1 MGRMRFY
8 NRSVVR
14 WVMGSALALGVGPVA
29 CSTTELTP
37 KQPPDPPAFTRVVHP
52 RGTDLSDLSAL
63 FTEKA
68 APREVN
74 FSKECDRDLIKLKA
88 LVKDRNDWT
97 QGVLELVKKDPVFYH
112 WCFYGKIL
120 KLETD
125 LKSDNFLDVKH
136 KTVLDAFSILTPLAQ
151 SFAAE
156 FHDSRYL
163 RWAVM
168 RYQKISPRVF
178 FRKLDLTPEGTSL
191 LVQPTNPFGLWRKA
205 EGVAGVL
212 EKYHFEAETPAQ
224 FLAQSSILSQ
234 ERSHS
239 GKPGF
244 DPSSTSSPRP
254 SSSSSPAPL
263 HQISPTP
270 EVQGS
275 PSPIPSGPLGV
286 SGAAPSSDESSN
298 VDSLQS
304 SLPVDPTSPG
314 AGDPVLVPPTVAVP
328 SELVEM
334 PR

>member
-1 MGRMRFY
+1 MWRTRFY

-14 WVMGSALALGVGPVA
+14 WVMGSSLALGVGPVA
-29 CSTTELTP
+29 CSTTDLTP

-52 RGTDLSDLSAL
+52 RGTDLSDISAL
-63 FTEKA
+63 FTEKS
-68 APREVN
+68 APKEVN

-88 LVKDRNDWT
+88 LVKDRNEWT

-125 LKSDNFLDVKH
+125 LKSDDFLDVQH

-205 EGVAGVL
+205 EGFAGIL

-224 FLAQSSILSQ
+224 FLAQSSILGD
-234 ERSHS
+234 EWNRSDVPNS
-239 GKPGF
+239 EPSAI
-244 DPSSTSSPRP
+244 PSST
-254 SSSSSPAPL
+254 
-263 HQISPTP
+263 P
-270 EVQGS
+270 EVKGS
-275 PSPIPSGPLGV
+275 PSPLPSGSPGA
-286 SGAAPSSDESSN
+286 SGAAPALDESSSP
-298 VDSLQS
+298 DSLLS
-304 SLPVDPTSPG
+304 SLPVDPTSPEANG
-314 AGDPVLVPPTVAVP
+314 PALGPPTVAVP
-328 SELVEM
+328 SDLVAV